1 MNKQKKSKKSNAG
14 LVSGAGRFARRN
26 RTALSVAGAGLAAAA
41 LYLGRRYRDRQGA
54 SWSDERAAGG
64 AAA

>member
-1 MNKQKKSKKSNAG
+1 MNKQKKSKKTNAG
-14 LVSGAGRFARRN
+14 PVSGAGRFARRN
-26 RTALSVAGAGLAAAA
+26 RTALGVAGAGLAAAA

-54 SWSDERAAGG
+54 QRGDDKGVGG